1 MANETQVVEPSNEI
15 KFTDISDIL
24 LKVTNL
30 NEFKKFKKI
39 KPKNIEE
46 INQLANYVSLKIG
59 SISV

>member
-1 MANETQVVEPSNEI
+1 MVSRFLKNEI